1 MSDGDGA
8 VRCVVPDCGD
18 RVVHH
23 HDGGEYGLED
33 IPELFQLG
41 AAEPETGE
49 RERLRIRAEEI
60 RELKVLADAYSF
72 DFEPGL
78 IGLCLDLH
86 RFAVTRPETE
96 FTFEQRF

>member
-1 MSDGDGA
+1 MNDGQET
-8 VRCVVPDCGD
+8 VHCVAPDCGD

-23 HDGGEYGLED
+23 HDGGDYGLED

-41 AAEPETGE
+41 SADPSAGSA
-49 RERLRIRAEEI
+49 ERLRITADQI

-78 IGLCLDLH
+78 ISLCLDLH
-86 RFAVTRPETE
+86 RFALGRSEAE
-96 FTFEQRF
+96 FTFEQRR